1 LYDRLLEDIWLSLLV
16 ASLASKIT
24 DEIELKI
31 GMEGNGRGEEFGN
44 GHLIATELRRSR

>member
-31 GMEGNGRGEEFGN
+31 GMEGNDSDEEFGKDY
-44 GHLIATELRRSR
+44 LIAAELRRSK